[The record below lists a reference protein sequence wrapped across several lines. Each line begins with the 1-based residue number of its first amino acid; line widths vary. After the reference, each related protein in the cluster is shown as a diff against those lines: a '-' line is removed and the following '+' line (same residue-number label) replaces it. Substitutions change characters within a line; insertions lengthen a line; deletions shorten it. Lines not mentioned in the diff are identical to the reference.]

1 MADKKRKVIKMPA
14 KLGRPLSNNPKA
26 ERVTVRL
33 DKETFDLL
41 KNYCETNRIDKAE
54 AIRQGI
60 KKLAANK

>member
-1 MADKKRKVIKMPA
+1 MPA